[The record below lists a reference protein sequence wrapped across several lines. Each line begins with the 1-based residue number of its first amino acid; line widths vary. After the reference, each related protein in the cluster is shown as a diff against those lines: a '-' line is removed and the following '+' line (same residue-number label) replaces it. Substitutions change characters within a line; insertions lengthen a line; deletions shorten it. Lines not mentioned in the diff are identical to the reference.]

1 MNLFR
6 ELCGKF
12 KAFLLCKN
20 LEVTLF
26 LNMLT
31 LPQLTEKKNEQ
42 FRVFSIDSIDA
53 WILSYILLS
62 NNINYS
68 IIIELD
74 I

>member
-6 ELCGKF
+6 ELGGKF

-31 LPQLTEKKNEQ
+31 LPQLTEKKK
-42 FRVFSIDSIDA
+42 
-53 WILSYILLS
+53 
-62 NNINYS
+62 
-68 IIIELD
+68 
-74 I
+74 

>member
-1 MNLFR
+1 MNSFR

-31 LPQLTEKKNEQ
+31 LPQLTEKKKMN
-42 FRVFSIDSIDA
+42 RLFSIDSIDA
-53 WILSYILLS
+53 WVFILLS
-62 NNINYS
+62 NMNINYS
-68 IIIELD
+68 IIIELY

>member
-1 MNLFR
+1 MNSFR

-31 LPQLTEKKNEQ
+31 LPQLTEKKKKEQ
-42 FRVFSIDSIDA
+42 FRLFSIDSIDA
-53 WILSYILLS
+53 WVFILLS
-62 NNINYS
+62 NMNINYS
-68 IIIELD
+68 IIIELY

>member
-31 LPQLTEKKNEQ
+31 LPQLTEKKK
-42 FRVFSIDSIDA
+42 
-53 WILSYILLS
+53 
-62 NNINYS
+62 
-68 IIIELD
+68 
-74 I
+74 